1 VISYADFG
9 TGHLKVARCTD
20 VNCAATVAI
29 HVVDPAVSGAQDTSI
44 RIGSSGFPV
53 IAYYDSHA
61 GNLKV
66 ASCTDAAC
74 AGAVTSTIDS
84 SATRFASLAIAGD
97 TLPVITYNAGSQVR
111 VAKCNNATC
120 Q

>member
-1 VISYADFG
+1 
-9 TGHLKVARCTD
+9 
-20 VNCAATVAI
+20 
-29 HVVDPAVSGAQDTSI
+29 
-44 RIGSSGFPV
+44 
-53 IAYYDSHA
+53 
-61 GNLKV
+61 
-66 ASCTDAAC
+66 
-74 AGAVTSTIDS
+74 VTSTIDS